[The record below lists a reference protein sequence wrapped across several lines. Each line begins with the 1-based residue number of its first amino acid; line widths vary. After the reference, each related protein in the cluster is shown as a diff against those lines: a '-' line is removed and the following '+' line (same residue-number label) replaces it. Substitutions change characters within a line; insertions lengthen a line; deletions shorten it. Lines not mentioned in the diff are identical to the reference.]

1 MCGIAGYA
9 GVAPPELLP
18 SMLRELKHRGPDD
31 DGLHLEP
38 GIGLGATRLAIID
51 LDTGHQPIANADESA
66 WVVFNGEIYNFR
78 DLRAT
83 LQGRGGPSG
92 RAAAPKSF
100 SRRTRRLATRAAGGC
115 AACSPSLSGAGNGG
129 ARCW

>member
-83 LQGRGGPSG
+83 LQGRGRG
-92 RAAAPKSF
+92 F
-100 SRRTRRLATRAAGGC
+100 RTRSDTEAVPPAC
-115 AACSPSLSGAGNGG
+115 AALGE
-129 ARCW
+129 ARVERLRGMVS

>member
-38 GIGLGATRLAIID
+38 GIGLGSTRLAIID

-83 LQGRGGPSG
+83 LQGRG
-92 RAAAPKSF
+92 RAF
-100 SRRTRRLATRAAGGC
+100 RTRNDTEVGLPAYEAFGDAGVERRPGLLALRF
-115 AACSPSLSGAGNGG
+115 
-129 ARCW
+129 W